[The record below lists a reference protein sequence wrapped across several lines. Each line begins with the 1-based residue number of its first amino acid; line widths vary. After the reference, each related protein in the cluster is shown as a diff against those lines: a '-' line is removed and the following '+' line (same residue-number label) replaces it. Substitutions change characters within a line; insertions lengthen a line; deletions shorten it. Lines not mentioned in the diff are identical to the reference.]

1 MGCMTSSPKAE
12 AAATALPGDDTD
24 NVGKSTI
31 NKASRRDS
39 VAVHKKH
46 LAKEKTADQSAP
58 DSMVERIDWGRQ
70 SKSPVQSTPNNHIHW
85 LKKEEEA
92 EKFNTPPVFFF
103 PSPFFSTARQFFIF
117 FPDQKR
123 TGKRE
128 NLRIISFLNSHVCWV
143 RTLSEQVS

>member
-12 AAATALPGDDTD
+12 AAAGLEKKLPGDDSD
-24 NVGKSTI
+24 NVEKSTI
-31 NKASRRDS
+31 SKASRRDS

-46 LAKEKTADQSAP
+46 LAKEKTDDQSAP

-70 SKSPVQSTPNNHIHW
+70 RKNPVQSSPNNHIHW
-85 LKKEEEA
+85 LRKEEEA
-92 EKFNTPPVFFF
+92 KKFNTPPVFFF

-117 FPDQKR
+117 FSDQKR

-128 NLRIISFLNSHVCWV
+128 NLRIFFSFLNFQYVELEH
-143 RTLSEQVS
+143 